1 MSPSVDFLRKVPG
14 QCHPSRNSFS
24 AKVLRHNQSIL
35 LRGDCPILGL
45 HVPRMERRAKHSQR
59 SWNWMIE
66 LCVWL
71 LSSEENCAARGAI
84 VTRVRGRSAAQ
95 HFARFR

>member
-14 QCHPSRNSFS
+14 QRHPSRNSLS
-24 AKVLRHNQSIL
+24 AKVLRHSQSIL
-35 LRGDCPILGL
+35 VRGDCPILGL
-45 HVPRMERRAKHSQR
+45 HVPRMERRANYSCR

-71 LSSEENCAARGAI
+71 LSPEKI
-84 VTRVRGRSAAQ
+84 RSA
-95 HFARFR
+95 